1 MDTKYNKENDDKSQ
15 KERLNNEVFE
25 QTEVPRTSTRDNFT
39 VPTDLIDDLKK
50 GKIDP
55 LTEGNTHLGYE
66 EKTPRKK
73 ELEQKEHLDRD
84 DK

>member
-1 MDTKYNKENDDKSQ
+1 MKTKYTKENDDKSQ
-15 KERLNNEVFE
+15 IERLNNEVFE
-25 QTEVPRTSTRDNFT
+25 QKEVPQTPTREKFT

-55 LTEGNTHLGYE
+55 LTEGNIHLGYE